1 MKRAVPGN
9 ARPKR
14 IIAAT
19 KKRTLSW
26 DNWSAVLVLIPSL
39 LALGIFVYGFI
50 VWTGYV
56 SLTNW
61 NSYIPNFQWA
71 GFRNYLAVFQT
82 FRFQSDIR
90 NIIVFTVLFIFGCL
104 ALGLFLA
111 VLIDQKIRWES
122 LFRSIFIFPMAISFV
137 ATGVIWSW
145 LLNPQTGV
153 NLILQSLGDTHP
165 PQWFLSTVFVPSLSV
180 GLIQAG
186 IPLAL
191 VAVSIAAVWQMSGFA
206 MAIYLGG
213 LRAIPEEMKEAAR
226 IDGAGP
232 WRLFW
237 TIIFPQLKSSTIT
250 AVIIL
255 SAASLK
261 VFGLIYAMTGPGQDF
276 TTDMPTLNMFQTTF
290 QGSQFADGAAIATLL
305 FLIMAAF
312 SIPYLLTVLRKEE
325 EA

>member
-1 MKRAVPGN
+1 MKR
-9 ARPKR
+9 R
-14 IIAAT
+14 I
-19 KKRTLSW
+19 SW
-26 DNWSAVLVLIPSL
+26 DHWSAVLVLVPSL
-39 LALGIFVYGFI
+39 AALGVFVYGFI
-50 VWTGYV
+50 VWTGYL
-56 SLTNW
+56 SLTDW
-61 NSYIPNFQWA
+61 NSYIPNFHWA
-71 GFRNYLAVFQT
+71 GLRNYVAVFET

-90 NIIVFTVLFIFGCL
+90 NLLVFTALFILGCL
-104 ALGLFLA
+104 VLGLFLA
-111 VLIDQKIRWES
+111 VLIDQKIRAES

-153 NLILQSLGDTHP
+153 NLILRALGDTHP
-165 PQWFLSTVFVPSLSV
+165 PQWFLSTAIVPSIPL
-180 GLIQAG
+180 GLIQVG

-191 VAVSIAAVWQMSGFA
+191 VAVTLAAIWQMSGFA
-206 MAIYLGG
+206 MAIYLAG
-213 LRAIPEEMKEAAR
+213 LRAIPDEMKEAAR
-226 IDGAGP
+226 IDGAGA

-237 TIIFPQLKSSTIT
+237 SVIFPQLKSSTVT

-290 QGSQFADGAAIATLL
+290 QGSQFADGAAIATIL

-312 SIPYLLTVLRKEE
+312 SIPYLITVLRREE